1 ATELRARQPA
11 LRKTATDKAAERDEH
26 LKDGGKR
33 LAERDQLVYAGF
45 AAQVGIALASVAAL
59 VRSRTVFYAGIGAG
73 VVGVALMAYA
83 FALHLQLTP

>member
-1 ATELRARQPA
+1 MP
-11 LRKTATDKAAERDEH
+11 
-26 LKDGGKR
+26 
-33 LAERDQLVYAGF
+33 VF

-73 VVGVALMAYA
+73 AAGVALMTYA